1 MEKKY
6 YTVADKDSLKLLY
19 QHVKDSELIAF
30 DTETNSLNPR
40 KGKVIGFSISGE
52 EGIGFYFPVMTWNA
66 DRQALEEVV
75 IEGTGAHTLAKRI
88 IEMLVGKKLVMH
100 NASFDVR
107 FTKNFYGIDLLPSLH
122 ADTALLVHTV
132 REEGAFGFGGKP
144 FGLKEI
150 AIMVQKEIGLNVE
163 ERANKE
169 QIALKDSIKKNGGT
183 TTKENFEIYKA
194 DLNILSEYAA
204 ADTDLTLRIYKHF
217 VKQLEVEGLT
227 EFFFEIEVMPLY
239 REVTIPMEEK
249 GIKLDIDLIQATKDE
264 IEKDL
269 DEYKKAATSELL
281 SKDKV
286 RKWIIDQATAEYPP
300 SHKGAFAQS
309 LVKANNLA
317 LPLSEKSGKYTLNK
331 AVISTLPDSN
341 LKFFLLTGDTSFLT
355 PMEIAK
361 ISLGLWKEAN
371 GDYFNIQ
378 SKDQMGKIAFD
389 VLGIKPLS
397 ATTKGKPQFD
407 DDMIQAIADK
417 HTWAENLRI
426 YNKLLKIKSAYV
438 DRFLNSAEDGRFY
451 PYFKQNGTVSG
462 RYGSDLQQL
471 PRPKEDGEAAEIIIK
486 YTNQIRA
493 FFISDPEYTFIDCD
507 YESLEPHLFAS
518 ISDDKNL
525 QEIFN
530 TGYDFYSY
538 VAIKTEKLEGVSAD
552 KKAPNFLKKVDSVKR
567 NKAKAYSLGIAYGMS
582 PYALAMS
589 LGVPQK
595 EGEQLH
601 AAYLEGFPGV
611 ANWIKTS
618 REFVKANGYI
628 KNAVGRIRHL
638 PVVKEL
644 YDAMGDKIMDWR
656 VRKDLEQEYG
666 KEAVMNLYRDYR
678 NGLNNVLN
686 FQIQSYAASVVNRAA
701 LAINREFKK
710 RGWDGQVVA
719 QIHDQLVILVHES
732 IAKEAAQVVKHL
744 METTTQ
750 PSGITLKAPPEL
762 AHNLRDGH

>member
-6 YTVADKDSLKLLY
+6 YTVRDKESVKLLH
-19 QHVKDSELIAF
+19 QHIQESDIIAF
-30 DTETNSLNPR
+30 DTETDSLNVR
-40 KGKVIGFSISGE
+40 KGKVIGFSVSGDL
-52 EGIGFYFPVMTWNA
+52 GIGFYFPTMLWNP
-66 DRQALEEVV
+66 DKQVLEEAV
-75 IEGTGAHTLAKRI
+75 IEGTGAHTLAKKLI
-88 IEMLVGKKLVMH
+88 TMLVGKKLIMH

-107 FTKNFYGIDLLPSLH
+107 FTKNFYGVDLLPSLH

-132 REEGAFGFGGKP
+132 KEEGAFGFGGKP

-150 AIMVQKEIGLNVE
+150 AIMVQKEIGLDVQ

-169 QIALKDSIKKNGGT
+169 QVALKDSIKKNGGS
-183 TTKENFEIYKA
+183 TTKDNYEIYKA

-204 ADTDLTLRIYKHF
+204 ADTDLTLRIYNHF
-217 VKQLEVEGLT
+217 IKQLEVEKLVD
-227 EFFFEIEVMPLY
+227 FFFDTEVMPLY

-249 GIKLDIDLIQATKDE
+249 GIRLDLDLIKATKEE

-269 DEYKKAATSELL
+269 ETYKKAVVDELL
-281 SKDKV
+281 KKDKV
-286 RKWIIDQATAEYPP
+286 RKWIIDMATEEYPP
-300 SHKGAFAQS
+300 TNKGAFAQT
-309 LVKANNLA
+309 LA
-317 LPLSEKSGKYTLNK
+317 EEYKFDLPKSGKTGKVLLSK
-331 AVISTLPDSN
+331 AVVSNLPDSN
-341 LKFFLLTGDTSFLT
+341 EKFFLFTGDKSFLT
-355 PMEIAK
+355 PMQIAK
-361 ISLGLWKEAN
+361 ISLKLWKEAN
-371 GDYFNIQ
+371 GDFFNIQ

-397 ATTKGKPQFD
+397 ETSKGKPQFD

-438 DRFLNSAEDGRFY
+438 DRFLDSAEDSRFY

-552 KKAPNFLKKVDSVKR
+552 KKAPNFLKKVDNLKR

-595 EGEQLH
+595 EGERLH

-611 ANWIKTS
+611 ANWIKKS
-618 REFVKANGYI
+618 REFVKEHGHI

-638 PVVKEL
+638 PTVKEV
-644 YDAMGDKIMDWR
+644 YEAMGDKIMDWR
-656 VRKDLEQEYG
+656 VRKELEYEHG

-719 QIHDQLVILVHES
+719 QIHDQLVIQVHED
-732 IAKEAAQVVKHL
+732 IAKEAAQVVKTL

>member
-6 YTVADKDSLKLLY
+6 YTVTDKDSLKLLY
-19 QHVKDSELIAF
+19 QHIKESEYIAF
-30 DTETNSLNPR
+30 DTETNSLNVR
-40 KGKVIGFSISGE
+40 KGKVIGFSVSGE
-52 EGIGFYFPVMTWNA
+52 VGMGFYFPVMLWNP
-66 DRQALEEVV
+66 DKQCLEEVQ
-75 IEGTGAHTLAKRI
+75 IDGTGAHTLAAKMI
-88 IEMLVGKKLVMH
+88 NFLHGKKLIMH
-100 NASFDVR
+100 NASFDIR
-107 FTKNFYGIDLLPSLH
+107 FTKNFYGVDLLPSLH

-132 REEGAFGFGGKP
+132 QEEGAFGFGGKP

-163 ERANKE
+163 ERANEE
-169 QIALKDSIKKNGGT
+169 QLALKESIKRNGGSI
-183 TTKENFEIYKA
+183 TKDNYEIYKA
-194 DLNILSEYAA
+194 DLSILSEYAA
-204 ADTDLTLRIYKHF
+204 ADTDLTLRIYNHF
-217 VKQLEVEGLT
+217 LGKLEEEGLST
-227 EFFFEIEVMPLY
+227 FFFEEEVMPLY
-239 REVTIPMEEK
+239 KEVTIPMEEK
-249 GIKLDIDLIQATKDE
+249 GIGLDIPLIEQTRDN
-264 IEKDL
+264 IDKDL
-269 DEYKKAATSELL
+269 EDYKKRVTDELL
-281 SKDKV
+281 GMDKV
-286 RKWIIDQATAEYPP
+286 RKWIIDCATAEYPP
-300 SHKGAFAQS
+300 SNKGTFAQ
-309 LVKANNLA
+309 ALA
-317 LPLSEKSGKYTLNK
+317 ELHNLPLPKSDKSGKFVMNK
-331 AVISTLPDSN
+331 AVIAALPDSTTK
-341 LKFFLLTGDTSFLT
+341 LFLQSGDISHL
-355 PMEIAK
+355 PAIEIAK
-361 ISLGLWKEAN
+361 ISLKLWKADN

-389 VLGIKPLS
+389 VLKIKPLS
-397 ATTKGKPQFD
+397 ETTKGKPQFD
-407 DDMIQAIADK
+407 DDMIQAISDK
-417 HTWAENLRI
+417 YLWAENLRI

-438 DRFLNSAEDGRFY
+438 DRFLEKAEDGRFY

-493 FFISDPEYTFIDCD
+493 FFISDPGYVFIDCD

-552 KKAPNFLKKVDSVKR
+552 KKAPNFLKKLDAPKR

-595 EGEQLH
+595 EGEALH

-611 ANWIKTS
+611 ANWITES
-618 REFVKANGYI
+618 RKFVKEHGYI
-628 KNAVGRIRHL
+628 KNRVGRIRHL
-638 PVVKEL
+638 PVVKEV
-644 YDAMGDKIMDWR
+644 YSEMGDKIMDWR
-656 VRKDLEQEYG
+656 VRKELEKEYG

-701 LAINREFKK
+701 LAINRAFKAK
-710 RGWDGQVVA
+710 GWDGQVVA
-719 QIHDQLVILVHES
+719 QIHDQLVILVREDL
-732 IAKEAAQVVKHL
+732 AKEVAQEVKYL

-750 PSGITLKAPPEL
+750 PTGITLKAPPEL

>member
-1 MEKKY
+1 M
-6 YTVADKDSLKLLY
+6 TKL
-19 QHVKDSELIAF
+19 V
-30 DTETNSLNPR
+30 
-40 KGKVIGFSISGE
+40 E
-52 EGIGFYFPVMTWNA
+52 EG
-66 DRQALEEVV
+66 
-75 IEGTGAHTLAKRI
+75 
-88 IEMLVGKKLVMH
+88 
-100 NASFDVR
+100 
-107 FTKNFYGIDLLPSLH
+107 LH
-122 ADTALLVHTV
+122 
-132 REEGAFGFGGKP
+132 K
-144 FGLKEI
+144 
-150 AIMVQKEIGLNVE
+150 
-163 ERANKE
+163 
-169 QIALKDSIKKNGGT
+169 
-183 TTKENFEIYKA
+183 
-194 DLNILSEYAA
+194 
-204 ADTDLTLRIYKHF
+204 
-217 VKQLEVEGLT
+217 
-227 EFFFEIEVMPLY
+227 FFFEDEVMPLY

-249 GIKLDIDLIQATKDE
+249 GIMLDIPLIQATKNE

-269 DEYKKAATSELL
+269 EAYKKAVTDELL
-281 SKDKV
+281 ANTKI

-300 SHKGAFAQS
+300 SHKGGFAQA
-309 LVKANNLA
+309 LVEHHKLNL
-317 LPLSEKSGKYTLNK
+317 PKSDKSGKYTLNK
-331 AVISTLPDSN
+331 AVISILPDSN
-341 LKFFLLTGDTSFLT
+341 LKFFLLTGDKSFLDIT
-355 PMEIAK
+355 EIAR
-361 ISLGLWKEAN
+361 ISLKLWRESN

-397 ATTKGKPQFD
+397 ETTKGKPQFD
-407 DDMIQAIADK
+407 DDMIQAISDK

-438 DRFLNSAEDGRFY
+438 DRFLTSAEDGRFY

-493 FFISDPEYTFIDCD
+493 FFVSDPGYLFIDCD

-525 QEIFN
+525 QEIFD

-552 KKAPNFLKKVDSVKR
+552 KKAPNFLKKLDAPKR

-595 EGEQLH
+595 EGERLH

-611 ANWIKTS
+611 ANWINKS
-618 REFVKANGYI
+618 REFVKENGYI

-638 PVVKEL
+638 PVVKEV
-644 YDAMGDKIMDWR
+644 YESMQDRIMDWR
-656 VRKDLEQEYG
+656 VRKELETEYG
-666 KEAVMNLYRDYR
+666 KEVVMNLYRDYR

-701 LAINREFKK
+701 LAINRAFREK
-710 RGWDGQVVA
+710 GWDGQVVA
-719 QIHDQLVILVHES
+719 QIHDQLVILVKEEQ
-732 IAKEAAQVVKHL
+732 AQEAAKIVKHL

>member
-6 YTVADKDSLKLLY
+6 YTVTDKSTLKLLY
-19 QHVKDSELIAF
+19 QHILESEYLAF

-40 KGKVIGFSISGE
+40 KGKVIGFSVSGE
-52 EGIGFYFPVMTWNA
+52 PGIGFYFPVMVWNPEK
-66 DRQALEEVV
+66 QVLEEALVDG
-75 IEGTGAHTLAKRI
+75 IGAHTPAKKI
-88 IEMLVGKKLVMH
+88 ISMLIGKKLIMH

-107 FTKNFYGIDLLPSLH
+107 FTKNFYGVDLLPSLH

-132 REEGAFGFGGKP
+132 KEEGAFGFGGKP

-169 QIALKDSIKKNGGT
+169 QIALKDSIKKNGGS
-183 TTKENFEIYKA
+183 TTKDNYEIYKA
-194 DLNILSEYAA
+194 DLEILSEYAA
-204 ADTDLTLRIYKHF
+204 ADTDLTLRIYHHF
-217 VKQLEVEGLT
+217 VKQLEVEGLVD
-227 EFFFEIEVMPLY
+227 FFFDIEVMPLY

-249 GIKLDIDLIQATKDE
+249 GLRLDIPLIEATRAE

-269 DEYKKAATSELL
+269 ELHKKAVIEELL
-281 SKDKV
+281 AKDKV

-300 SHKGAFAQS
+300 SPKGTFAQR
-309 LVKANNLA
+309 LAQIHNLD
-317 LPLSEKSGKYTLNK
+317 LPKSEKTGKYVLNR
-331 AVISTLPDSN
+331 AAIAGLPDGN
-341 LKFFLLTGDTSFLT
+341 IKYFLLSGETTFLT
-355 PMEIAK
+355 PTEIAK
-361 ISLGLWKEAN
+361 VSLGLWKELN
-371 GDYFNIQ
+371 GDFFNIQ

-397 ATTKGKPQFD
+397 ETTTGKPQFD
-407 DDMIQAIADK
+407 DDIIQAISNK
-417 HTWAENLRI
+417 HTWAEKLRI
-426 YNKLLKIKSAYV
+426 YNKLLKIKSTYI
-438 DRFLNSAEDGRFY
+438 DRFYDSAEDGRFY

-471 PRPKEDGEAAEIIIK
+471 PRPKEDGEAAEIIVK
-486 YTNQIRA
+486 YTNQVRA
-493 FFISDPEYTFIDCD
+493 FFISDPDYVFIDCD

-538 VAIKTEKLEGVSAD
+538 VAIKTERLEGVSAD
-552 KKAPNFLKKVDSVKR
+552 KKAPNFLKKVDALKR

-618 REFVKANGYI
+618 RELVKANGYI

-638 PVVKEL
+638 PVVKEV

-656 VRKDLEQEYG
+656 VRKDLEREWG
-666 KEAVMNLYRDYR
+666 KEAVMGLYRDYR
-678 NGLNNVLN
+678 NGLNNTLN

-719 QIHDQLVILVHES
+719 QIHDQLVILAHEDV
-732 IAKEAAQVVKHL
+732 AKEAAQVVKHI

-750 PSGITLKAPPEL
+750 PKGITLKAPPEL